1 MVMVAHAEIKDLA
14 FTYADENVQALTDV
28 SLTVSQGE
36 FIVLAGRSGCGKTTL
51 LKHFKKELLPIG
63 KRTGSMYYNGASLL
77 EMPNLLSAQEVGM
90 VFQNPENQLVMDT
103 VIQELA
109 FSLENVGLETKV
121 IQKRIAELISF
132 LGFQDLLHQSVHTLS
147 GGQKQLVNLA
157 AVLVLQPKLLLL
169 DEPTAQLDPIAAKDF
184 LGLLKRINE
193 ELGITIIMSEHRLD
207 EVISL
212 ATRVVFMD
220 AGRIMYDG
228 IPQHVISKMWALEE
242 SRSFIPQISR
252 LFLEWGIEKIPFTV
266 REAQTQ
272 IHSELPIEHEVP
284 AISQVETKEVILQ
297 AKHISFQYEKNSPF
311 ILQDLTLAIEQG
323 KWTALVGKNGTGK
336 STLLTILAGLNKA
349 RRGKVR
355 WNGTEIHKMKSKE
368 RFEKIGFV
376 SQHPYY
382 HFTFETVWDEVFERA
397 NELYGDRGK
406 EIAEEMLNRFW
417 LYSIRNRH
425 PHDCSGGEQQLIALC
440 TALLSKPQLLLLD
453 EPTKGLDPEKKER
466 LGELFQ
472 ALQKEGTTIV
482 MATHDIEFA
491 AKYVDHCM
499 MLFDGKVIM
508 DDAPKKFFSDNFF
521 YTTSIN
527 RFIRKQLP
535 YALTWEDVYQACPN
549 DMLLS

>member
-1 MVMVAHAEIKDLA
+1 MVAHAEIKDLA
-14 FTYADENVQALTDV
+14 FTYADETVQAITDV

-36 FIVLAGRSGCGKTTL
+36 FVVLAGRSGCGKTTL

-63 KRTGSMYYNGASLL
+63 KRKGSMYYNGTSLL
-77 EMPNLLSAQEVGM
+77 EIPDLLSAQEVGM

-109 FSLENVGLETKV
+109 FSLENVGLETNI

-207 EVISL
+207 EVVPQ
-212 ATRVVFMD
+212 ATRVVFMN
-220 AGRIMYDG
+220 AGKIIYDG
-228 IPQHVISKMWALEE
+228 VPQHVVSNMWALEE
-242 SRSFIPQISR
+242 FRPFIPQIPR
-252 LFLEWGIEKIPFTV
+252 LFLEWSVEKVPFTV
-266 REAQTQ
+266 REAQMK
-272 IHSELPIEHEVP
+272 IHSELPIEQEESV
-284 AISQVETKEVILQ
+284 ISKPEKKEVILQ
-297 AKHISFQYEKNSPF
+297 AKHVSFQYEKNSSF
-311 ILQDLTLAIEQG
+311 ILQDVTLSIEHG

-336 STLLTILAGLNKA
+336 STLLSVLAGLHKP

-355 WNGTEIHKMKSKE
+355 WNGTEIHKMDSKE
-368 RFEKIGFV
+368 RFKRIGFV

-397 NELYGDRGK
+397 KELYDDKGK
-406 EIAEEMLNRFW
+406 EIAEDMVKRFW
-417 LYSIRNRH
+417 LHAVRDRH
-425 PHDCSGGEQQLIALC
+425 PHDCSGGEQQLLALC
-440 TALLSKPQLLLLD
+440 TTVLSKPSLLLLD

-508 DDAPKKFFSDNFF
+508 DDAPKEFFSGNFF

-535 YALTWEDVYQACPN
+535 YALTWEDVYKVCPK

>member
-1 MVMVAHAEIKDLA
+1 MVMVAHAEIKDLT
-14 FTYADENVQALTDV
+14 FTYADEKVQALTGV
-28 SLTVSQGE
+28 SLAVSQGE

-63 KRTGSMYYNGASLL
+63 GRTGNVYYNGTSVL
-77 EMPNLLSAQEVGM
+77 EMPDLLSAQEVGM

-109 FSLENVGLETKV
+109 FSLENVGLETNI
-121 IQKRIAELISF
+121 IQKRIAEFISF

-193 ELGITIIMSEHRLD
+193 ELGITIIMNEHRLD
-207 EVISL
+207 EVIPL
-212 ATRVVFMD
+212 ATRVVFMN
-220 AGRIMYDG
+220 AGEIIYDG

-242 SRSFIPQISR
+242 FRPFIPQIPR
-252 LFLEWGIEKIPFTV
+252 LFLEWNVEQIPFTV

-272 IHSELPIEHEVP
+272 IHSNVSIEHEVP
-284 AISQVETKEVILQ
+284 VISQTEKKEVILQ

-311 ILQDLTLAIEQG
+311 ILRDLTLSIEQG

-336 STLLTILAGLNKA
+336 STLLTILAGLNKP

-355 WNGTEIHKMKSKE
+355 LDGTEIHKSNSKE
-368 RFEKIGFV
+368 RFKKIGFV

-397 NELYGDRGK
+397 NELYGVKGK
-406 EIAEEMLNRFW
+406 EIAEDMLKRFW
-417 LYSIRNRH
+417 LHAIRDRH

-440 TALLSKPQLLLLD
+440 TALLSKPSLLLLD

-466 LGELFQ
+466 LGGLFQ
-472 ALQKEGTTIV
+472 ELQKEGTTIV

-508 DDAPKKFFSDNFF
+508 DDMPKKFFSDNFF

-535 YALTWEDVYQACPN
+535 YALTWEDVYKVCPN
-549 DMLLS
+549 DILLS

>member
-1 MVMVAHAEIKDLA
+1 MDMVAHAEIKNLS
-14 FTYADENVQALTDV
+14 FTYNDESVQALTHI
-28 SLTVSQGE
+28 SLSVSQGE

-51 LKHFKKELLPIG
+51 LKHLKKELLPIG
-63 KRTGSMYYNGASLL
+63 ERAGNVYYDGVSLQ
-77 EMPNLLSAQEVGM
+77 EISDLLSAQEVGM

-109 FSLENVGLETKV
+109 FSLENVGLASHV

-207 EVISL
+207 EVIPL
-212 ATRVVFMD
+212 ATRVVFMN
-220 AGRIMYDG
+220 AGEIIYDG
-228 IPQHVISKMWALEE
+228 IPQHVISKMWELEE
-242 SRSFIPQISR
+242 FRPFIPQIPR
-252 LFLEWGIEKIPFTV
+252 LFLEWNVEQIPFTV
-266 REAQTQ
+266 RGAQTQ
-272 IHSELPIEHEVP
+272 IHSEVCIEHEAPV
-284 AISQVETKEVILQ
+284 ISQTEKKEVILQ

-311 ILQDLTLAIEQG
+311 ILRDLTLSIEQG

-336 STLLTILAGLNKA
+336 STLLAILAGLQKA

-355 WNGTEIHKMKSKE
+355 WNGTEIHKINSKE
-368 RFEKIGFV
+368 RFKRIGYV

-382 HFTFETVWDEVFERA
+382 HFTCDTVWEEVFERA
-397 NELYGDRGK
+397 NELYGEKANQVTKD
-406 EIAEEMLNRFW
+406 MLQRFW
-417 LYSIRNRH
+417 LYSIRDRH
-425 PHDCSGGEQQLIALC
+425 PHDCSGGEQQLLALC
-440 TALLSKPQLLLLD
+440 TVLLSKPSLLLLD
-453 EPTKGLDPEKKER
+453 EPTKGLDPGKKER
-466 LGELFQ
+466 LGQLFQ
-472 ALQKEGTTIV
+472 ELQKEGTTIV

-491 AKYVDHCM
+491 AKYVDRCM
-499 MLFDGKVIM
+499 MLFDGKIIM
-508 DDAPKKFFSDNFF
+508 NDAPKEFFSDNFF

-535 YALTWEDVYQACPN
+535 YALTWEDVYEACPN
-549 DMLLS
+549 DTLLL

>member
-1 MVMVAHAEIKDLA
+1 MVAHAEIKDLA

-28 SLTVSQGE
+28 SLTVFQGE

-77 EMPNLLSAQEVGM
+77 EMPDLLSAQEVGM

-207 EVISL
+207 EVIPL

-242 SRSFIPQISR
+242 SRSFIPQIPR

-272 IHSELPIEHEVP
+272 IHSELPIEYEVP
-284 AISQVETKEVILQ
+284 AISQAETKEVMLQ

-311 ILQDLTLAIEQG
+311 ILQDLTLSIEQG

-535 YALTWEDVYQACPN
+535 YALTWEDVYQVCPN

>member
-1 MVMVAHAEIKDLA
+1 MVAHAEIEDLS
-14 FTYADENVQALTDV
+14 FTYADESGQALTNI
-28 SLTVSQGE
+28 SLSVSQGE
-36 FIVLAGRSGCGKTTL
+36 FIVLAGPSGCGKTTL
-51 LKHFKKELLPIG
+51 LKHFKKEVLPLG
-63 KRTGSMYYNGASLL
+63 NRVGNVYYDGTSLQD
-77 EMPNLLSAQEVGM
+77 MPNLLSAQEVGM

-109 FSLENVGLETKV
+109 FSLENIGLASHV

-157 AVLVLQPKLLLL
+157 AILVLQPKLLLL

-193 ELGITIIMSEHRLD
+193 ELGITIIISEHRLD
-207 EVISL
+207 EVIPL
-212 ATRVVFMD
+212 ATRVLFMNN
-220 AGRIMYDG
+220 GEIIYDG
-228 IPQHVISKMWALEE
+228 NPQTVISKMWELEE
-242 SRSFIPQISR
+242 FRPFIPQIPR
-252 LFLEWGIEKIPFTV
+252 LFLEWNIEQIPFTV
-266 REAQTQ
+266 REAQLQ
-272 IHSELPIEHEVP
+272 IRSELPIKDEVQH
-284 AISQVETKEVILQ
+284 ISKIETKEVILQ
-297 AKHISFQYEKNSPF
+297 AEHISFQYEKHSPF
-311 ILQDLTLAIEQG
+311 ILRDLTLSIEQG

-336 STLLTILAGLNKA
+336 STLLTILAGLQKA

-355 WNGTEIHKMKSKE
+355 WNGNVIHKIDSKE
-368 RFEKIGFV
+368 RFKRIGYV

-382 HFTFETVWDEVFERA
+382 HFTFDTVWDEVFERA

-406 EIAEEMLNRFW
+406 QVTEDMLKRFW
-417 LYSIRNRH
+417 LHSIRNRH

-440 TALLSKPQLLLLD
+440 TALLSKPSLLLLD

-466 LGELFQ
+466 LGQLFQ
-472 ALQKEGTTIV
+472 ELQKEGTTIV

-491 AKYVDHCM
+491 AKYVDYCM
-499 MLFDGKVIM
+499 MLFDGNVIT
-508 DDAPKKFFSDNFF
+508 DDVPKQFFSNNFF

-535 YALTWEDVYQACPN
+535 YALTWEDVYKACP
-549 DMLLS
+549 DDILLS

>member
-1 MVMVAHAEIKDLA
+1 MVMVAHAEIKDLT
-14 FTYADENVQALTDV
+14 FTYADEKVQALTGV
-28 SLTVSQGE
+28 SLAVSQGE

-63 KRTGSMYYNGASLL
+63 RRTGNVYYNGTSVL
-77 EMPNLLSAQEVGM
+77 EMPDLLSAQEVGM

-109 FSLENVGLETKV
+109 FSLENVGLETNI
-121 IQKRIAELISF
+121 IQKRIAEFISF

-207 EVISL
+207 EVIPL
-212 ATRVVFMD
+212 ATRVVFMN
-220 AGRIMYDG
+220 AGEIIYDG

-242 SRSFIPQISR
+242 FRPFIPQIPR
-252 LFLEWGIEKIPFTV
+252 LFLEWNVEQIPFTV

-272 IHSELPIEHEVP
+272 IHSNVSIEHEVP
-284 AISQVETKEVILQ
+284 VISQTEKKEVILQ

-311 ILQDLTLAIEQG
+311 ILRDLTLSIEQG

-336 STLLTILAGLNKA
+336 STLLTILAGLNKP

-355 WNGTEIHKMKSKE
+355 WNGTEIHKSNSKE
-368 RFEKIGFV
+368 RFKKIGFV

-382 HFTFETVWDEVFERA
+382 HFIFETVWDEVFERA
-397 NELYGDRGK
+397 NELYGVKGK
-406 EIAEEMLNRFW
+406 EIAEDMLKRFW
-417 LYSIRNRH
+417 LHAIRDRH

-440 TALLSKPQLLLLD
+440 TALLSKPSLLLLD

-466 LGELFQ
+466 LGGLFQ
-472 ALQKEGTTIV
+472 ELQKEGTTIV

-508 DDAPKKFFSDNFF
+508 DDMPKKFFSDNFF

-535 YALTWEDVYQACPN
+535 YALTWEDVYKACPN
-549 DMLLS
+549 DILLS

>member
-1 MVMVAHAEIKDLA
+1 MVMVAHAEIKNLA
-14 FTYADENVQALTDV
+14 FTYADEKVQALTGV
-28 SLTVSQGE
+28 SLAVSQGE
-36 FIVLAGRSGCGKTTL
+36 FIVLAGGSGCGKTTL

-63 KRTGSMYYNGASLL
+63 RRTGSMYYNGTSLL
-77 EMPNLLSAQEVGM
+77 EMPDLLSAQEVGM

-109 FSLENVGLETKV
+109 FSLENVGLETSI

-157 AVLVLQPKLLLL
+157 AVLVLQPKLLLF

-207 EVISL
+207 EVMPL
-212 ATRVVFMD
+212 ATRVVFMN
-220 AGRIMYDG
+220 AGEIIYDG
-228 IPQHVISKMWALEE
+228 IPQQVISKMWTVEE
-242 SRSFIPQISR
+242 FRPFIPQIPR
-252 LFLEWGIEKIPFTV
+252 LFLEWNVEQIPFTV
-266 REAQTQ
+266 KGAQTQ

-284 AISQVETKEVILQ
+284 VISQTEKKEVILQ
-297 AKHISFQYEKNSPF
+297 VKHISFQYEKNSPF
-311 ILQDLTLAIEQG
+311 ILRDLTLSIEQG

-336 STLLTILAGLNKA
+336 STLLTILAGLNKT

-355 WNGTEIHKMKSKE
+355 WNGTEIHKIDSKE
-368 RFEKIGFV
+368 RFKRIGFV

-397 NELYGDRGK
+397 NELYGDTGK
-406 EIAEEMLNRFW
+406 EIAEDMLKRFW
-417 LYSIRNRH
+417 LHSIRDRH

-440 TALLSKPQLLLLD
+440 TALLSKPNLLLLD
-453 EPTKGLDPEKKER
+453 EPTKGLDPEKKEK
-466 LGELFQ
+466 LGVLFQ
-472 ALQKEGTTIV
+472 ELQKEGTTIV

-499 MLFDGKVIM
+499 MLFDGNVIM
-508 DDAPKKFFSDNFF
+508 DDTPKKFFSDNFF

-535 YALTWEDVYQACPN
+535 YALTWEDVYKSCPN
-549 DMLLS
+549 DILLS

>member
-77 EMPNLLSAQEVGM
+77 EMPDLLSAQEVGM

-109 FSLENVGLETKV
+109 FSLENVGLETKI

-207 EVISL
+207 EVIPL
-212 ATRVVFMD
+212 ATRVMFMD
-220 AGRIMYDG
+220 AGKIIYDG
-228 IPQHVISKMWALEE
+228 MPQHVLSKMWAVEKF
-242 SRSFIPQISR
+242 RPFIPQIPR
-252 LFLEWGIEKIPFTV
+252 LFLEWDIGKIPFTV
-266 REAQTQ
+266 REAQKQ

-284 AISQVETKEVILQ
+284 ALSQAETKKVILQ

-355 WNGTEIHKMKSKE
+355 WNGTEIHKINSKE
-368 RFEKIGFV
+368 RFKKIGFV

-397 NELYGDRGK
+397 NELYSDRGK
-406 EIAEEMLNRFW
+406 EIAEEMLQRFW
-417 LYSIRNRH
+417 LDSVRDRH

-440 TALLSKPQLLLLD
+440 TALLSKPKLLLLD

-499 MLFDGKVIM
+499 MLFDGKVMM

-535 YALTWEDVYQACPN
+535 YALTWEDVYKACPK
-549 DMLLS
+549 DMLPS

>member
-1 MVMVAHAEIKDLA
+1 MVAHAEIKDLA

-77 EMPNLLSAQEVGM
+77 EMPDLLSAQEVGM

-207 EVISL
+207 EVIPL

-242 SRSFIPQISR
+242 SRSFIPQIPR

-272 IHSELPIEHEVP
+272 IHFELPTEYEVP
-284 AISQVETKEVILQ
+284 AISQAETKEVMLQ

-311 ILQDLTLAIEQG
+311 ILQDLTLSIEQG
-323 KWTALVGKNGTGK
+323 KWTALVGENGTGK

-417 LYSIRNRH
+417 LYSIRDRH

-440 TALLSKPQLLLLD
+440 TALLSKPKLLLLD

-535 YALTWEDVYQACPN
+535 YALTWEDVYKACPN

>member
-1 MVMVAHAEIKDLA
+1 MVAHVEIKDLT
-14 FTYADENVQALTDV
+14 FTYADEKVQALTGV
-28 SLTVSQGE
+28 SLAVSQGE

-63 KRTGSMYYNGASLL
+63 GRTGNVYYNGTSVL
-77 EMPNLLSAQEVGM
+77 EMPDLLSAQEVGM

-109 FSLENVGLETKV
+109 FSLENVGLETNI
-121 IQKRIAELISF
+121 IQKRIAEFISF

-207 EVISL
+207 EVIPL
-212 ATRVVFMD
+212 ATRVVFMN
-220 AGRIMYDG
+220 AGEIIYDG

-242 SRSFIPQISR
+242 FRPFIPQIPR
-252 LFLEWGIEKIPFTV
+252 LFLEWNVEQIPFTV

-272 IHSELPIEHEVP
+272 IHSNVSIEHEVP
-284 AISQVETKEVILQ
+284 VISQTEKKEVILQ

-311 ILQDLTLAIEQG
+311 ILRDLTLSIEQG

-336 STLLTILAGLNKA
+336 STLLTILAGLNKP

-355 WNGTEIHKMKSKE
+355 LDGTEIHKSNSKE
-368 RFEKIGFV
+368 RFKKIGFV

-397 NELYGDRGK
+397 NELYGVKGK
-406 EIAEEMLNRFW
+406 EIAEDMLKRFW
-417 LYSIRNRH
+417 LHAIRDRH

-440 TALLSKPQLLLLD
+440 TALLSKPSLLLLD

-466 LGELFQ
+466 LGGLFQ
-472 ALQKEGTTIV
+472 ELQKEGTTIV

-508 DDAPKKFFSDNFF
+508 DDMPKKFFSDNFF

-535 YALTWEDVYQACPN
+535 YALTWEDVYKACPN
-549 DMLLS
+549 DILLS